1 MKRVKVEQ
9 SFVCDEDVEAM
20 SEVEG
25 GRACARCGHV
35 VRDLAAMRQE
45 DALRM
50 LGEARARGEQ
60 VCVWQLH
67 GAAGETLFLDSP
79 AEELQLA
86 RQLRG
91 AARMMLRAA
100 SLLTVLGGLNTSMVE
115 EDRGDVLMVDEGAP
129 VSVSRPFYEREEY
142 QQRHVCTLL
151 LSVGPGG
158 IEPNGGSK
166 LRVLCGDHEVYMSD
180 PDW

>member
-1 MKRVKVEQ
+1 
-9 SFVCDEDVEAM
+9 
-20 SEVEG
+20 
-25 GRACARCGHV
+25 
-35 VRDLAAMRQE
+35 
-45 DALRM
+45 
-50 LGEARARGEQ
+50 
-60 VCVWQLH
+60 VWQLH

-100 SLLTVLGGLNTSMVE
+100 SLLTALGGLNMSMVE
-115 EDRGDVLMVDEGAP
+115 EERGDVLMVDEGAP